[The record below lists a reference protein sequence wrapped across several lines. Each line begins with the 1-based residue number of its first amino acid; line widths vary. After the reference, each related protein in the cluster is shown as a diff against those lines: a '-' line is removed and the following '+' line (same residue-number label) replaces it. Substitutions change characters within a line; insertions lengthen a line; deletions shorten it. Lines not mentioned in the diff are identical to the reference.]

1 MRPPTSLPHARS
13 RSTRRNV
20 LGSQHLTAERWS
32 ARYAASLF
40 EPLDAAMMS
49 PKEHAEAVR
58 SLARCD
64 ATVADQNGQQFLWRV
79 ERSAMPSLPSE
90 GCWYL
95 YFGGSALP
103 TALKALVKR
112 PDGQPVGATSPKSSG
127 LFSYTSKRP
136 ERTAVPWHNKSPH
149 LVTPALKAIVPRDRV
164 LHVQWSPEARRSSA
178 STRRPAAPGAATPS
192 RAHGYV
198 PRDRGPARSA
208 GPVPAHGD
216 LRLPRAA
223 VRL

>member
-1 MRPPTSLPHARS
+1 MSPPTSLPHARS

-20 LGSQHLTAERWS
+20 LVCSPS
-32 ARYAASLF
+32 ASRLSALVGTLCCLF
-40 EPLDAAMMS
+40 EPLDAATMS

-79 ERSAMPSLPSE
+79 ERSAMPSLPSD

-127 LFSYTSKRP
+127 LFSYFSKQP
-136 ERTAVPWHNKSPH
+136 ERTTVPWHNRSPH

-164 LHVQWSPEARRSSA
+164 LHVQWSPDSAAIERIDAPTSCTGSGYPISSPRVRAARPRTGPLSRTRA
-178 STRRPAAPGAATPS
+178 STR
-192 RAHGYV
+192 
-198 PRDRGPARSA
+198 
-208 GPVPAHGD
+208 
-216 LRLPRAA
+216 
-223 VRL
+223 